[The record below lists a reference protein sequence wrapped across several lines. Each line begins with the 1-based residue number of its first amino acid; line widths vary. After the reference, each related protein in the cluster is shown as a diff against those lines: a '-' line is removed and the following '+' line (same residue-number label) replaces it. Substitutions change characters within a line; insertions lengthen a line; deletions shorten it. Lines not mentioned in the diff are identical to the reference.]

1 METSLLKQTAT
12 IFFRAQ
18 NSIMNLTES
27 LGSFQK
33 FLIFLCWQED
43 WIHKFCSRNVLQKSL
58 YPFPFSVFFFSF
70 FFSPPCFEAKHW
82 HSWFQ
87 WPFGLNCYEIDFA
100 WQYIFLLAVEI
111 SMQAQQPQLFQQT
124 SHYSVTNSYNLIWR
138 KSPAKEWYELPNKC
152 CIFVAFFIL
161 ERMQELIL
169 GCPKPGRSRTI
180 IFP

>member
-70 FFSPPCFEAKHW
+70 FF
-82 HSWFQ
+82 
-87 WPFGLNCYEIDFA
+87 
-100 WQYIFLLAVEI
+100 FLLWSKALAFLI
-111 SMQAQQPQLFQQT
+111 SMTFWIKLLWDRFCMTIHFLVSCWNFNAGTTTSTISTDFTLLSYQLLQFNVTKKSCESDMNCQT
-124 SHYSVTNSYNLIWR
+124 N
-138 KSPAKEWYELPNKC
+138 
-152 CIFVAFFIL
+152 VAFL
-161 ERMQELIL
+161 
-169 GCPKPGRSRTI
+169 
-180 IFP
+180 